1 LAMFQNR
8 VAIVTG
14 GASGIGAAIVK
25 DLLAEGAKVVV
36 ADFNED
42 GAKKLVES
50 FCSDRALAIK
60 VDVADAAG
68 MKAVVDF
75 AVERFGALHLV
86 VNNAGLGAPSTPL
99 ADIAIDDWQRVIGV
113 DLHSVF
119 YGMKYEIPAMLA
131 AGGGSIVNMASILG
145 AVAWAGNAAY
155 VTSKHAM
162 IGMTKVAA
170 LDYATKGIRIN
181 AVGPGFV
188 ETPALLKD
196 MSEEERGSLAGL
208 HALNRLAQPEEIAG
222 ITSFLLSER
231 ASFMTGTYYPVDGG
245 YLAR

>member
-1 LAMFQNR
+1 MAMFQDR

-36 ADFNED
+36 ADFNEE
-42 GAKKLVES
+42 GARQLVEPFGS
-50 FCSDRALAIK
+50 ERALAIK
-60 VDVADAAG
+60 VDVSDAAG
-68 MKAVVDF
+68 MKAIVDF
-75 AVERFGALHLV
+75 AVERFGALHLA
-86 VNNAGLGAPSTPL
+86 VNNAGVGAPSTPL

-119 YGMKYEIPAMLA
+119 FGMKYQIPAMIA
-131 AGGGSIVNMASILG
+131 AGGGAIVNMASILG
-145 AVAWAGNAAY
+145 AAAWAGNAAY
-155 VTSKHAM
+155 VTSKHAI

-170 LDYATKGIRIN
+170 LDYATQGIRIN

-188 ETPALLKD
+188 ETPALFKD
-196 MSEEERGSLAGL
+196 MTEEERRTLAGL
-208 HALNRLAQPEEIAG
+208 HPLNRLARPEEIAG
-222 ITSFLLSER
+222 MTSFLLSER

>member
-1 LAMFQNR
+1 MAMFQDR

-36 ADFNED
+36 ADFNEE
-42 GAKKLVES
+42 GAKRLADA
-50 FCSDRALAIK
+50 FGPDRALAIK

-75 AVERFGALHLV
+75 AVERFGALHLA
-86 VNNAGLGAPSTPL
+86 VNNAGIGAPSTPL
-99 ADIAIDDWQRVIGV
+99 ADISIDDWQRVIGV

-119 YGMKYEIPAMLA
+119 YGMKYQIPAMLA
-131 AGGGSIVNMASILG
+131 AGGGAIVNMASILG

-170 LDYATKGIRIN
+170 LDYATQGIRIN

-208 HALNRLAQPEEIAG
+208 HPLNRLARPEEIAG
-222 ITSFLLSER
+222 LTSFLLSER